1 MTDVVKRNG
10 MKEQFKEEKVR
21 MSIEGAVK
29 DAGFDVGQKREV
41 IDHAA
46 QDATQ
51 MARGMDQI
59 EVKQLRDTIL
69 RDLEQDDQQVA
80 QAVEKLRKNTWNEVL
95 NSIYFLLFF
104 RFTIKISFYE
114 FLKLYYF
121 FIIIKNT

>member
-80 QAVEKLRKNTWNEVL
+80 QAWRN
-95 NSIYFLLFF
+95 
-104 RFTIKISFYE
+104 YE
-114 FLKLYYF
+114 RTHGMKY
-121 FIIIKNT
+121 